1 MFVVG
6 MDVCVCVWRR
16 KVIFCV
22 YIYVC
27 ICIVCLYRM
36 YALYAC
42 MYCIY
47 MYVCMYVMLGKT
59 ISRFYFMYKQDQ
71 FACRSKIFS
80 TSPIPPSF
88 MITFIFNLCTSSPS
102 SPSFLPYLPFLF
114 FFSVAMVKGFWNLLD
129 TTFAR
134 HLSKVGN

>member
-1 MFVVG
+1 
-6 MDVCVCVWRR
+6 
-16 KVIFCV
+16 
-22 YIYVC
+22 
-27 ICIVCLYRM
+27 
-36 YALYAC
+36 
-42 MYCIY
+42 
-47 MYVCMYVMLGKT
+47 
-59 ISRFYFMYKQDQ
+59 
-71 FACRSKIFS
+71 
-80 TSPIPPSF
+80 